1 MIATFINCATVLLG
15 SLLGLVLHKKITESF
30 KTIVYTGAGLIAM
43 VLGMR
48 MAFSTTK
55 IVYLA
60 LALILGGILGEWW
73 KIEGGILKLGE
84 FLKNRFARNESGKD
98 FSYGFLNAS
107 VLFCVGAMTLV
118 GAFKAGAEGDYE
130 LILTKS
136 VMDGF
141 MAVMLTAA
149 MGIGV
154 AFSALTILLYQGGIT
169 LLANQLKP
177 LVNDLLLAELTGI
190 GGVMVLMIGI
200 NLLGLSKIK
209 TANYLPG
216 LLIIII
222 LVALGPLIPF

>member
-73 KIEGGILKLGE
+73 KIEGGILNLGE

-216 LLIIII
+216 LLIIIA
-222 LVALGPLIPF
+222 LVAMEPLIPF

>member
-15 SLLGLVLHKKITESF
+15 SLLGLLLHKKITESF
-30 KTIVYTGAGLIAM
+30 KRIVYTGAGLVAM

-55 IVYLA
+55 IVFLA

-118 GAFKAGAEGDYE
+118 GAF
-130 LILTKS
+130 
-136 VMDGF
+136 M
-141 MAVMLTAA
+141 
-149 MGIGV
+149 
-154 AFSALTILLYQGGIT
+154 QR
-169 LLANQLKP
+169 
-177 LVNDLLLAELTGI
+177 
-190 GGVMVLMIGI
+190 
-200 NLLGLSKIK
+200 
-209 TANYLPG
+209 
-216 LLIIII
+216 
-222 LVALGPLIPF
+222 

>member
-15 SLLGLVLHKKITESF
+15 SLIGLLLHKKITESF
-30 KTIVYTGAGLIAM
+30 KTIVYTGAGLIAL
-43 VLGMR
+43 VLGMK

-55 IVYLA
+55 IVFMA
-60 LALILGGILGEWW
+60 LALISGGILGEWW

-154 AFSALTILLYQGGIT
+154 AFSALTILVYQGGIT

-177 LVNDLLLAELTGI
+177 LVNDLLLGELTGI
-190 GGVMVLMIGI
+190 GGVLVLMIGM

-222 LVALGPLIPF
+222 LVAMGPLIPF

>member
-1 MIATFINCATVLLG
+1 MIATLINCATVLLG
-15 SLLGLVLHKKITESF
+15 SLLGLVLHNKITESF
-30 KTIVYTGAGLIAM
+30 KTTVYTGAGLIAM

-55 IVYLA
+55 IVFLA

-73 KIEGGILKLGE
+73 KVEGGILKLGE
-84 FLKNRFARNESGKD
+84 FLKNKFARNESGKD

-118 GAFKAGAEGDYE
+118 GAFKAGAQGDYE

-177 LVNDLLLAELTGI
+177 LVNDLLLGELTGI
-190 GGVMVLMIGI
+190 GGVLVLMIGI

-222 LVALGPLIPF
+222 LVAMGPLLPF

>member
-30 KTIVYTGAGLIAM
+30 KTIVYTGAGLVAM

-84 FLKNRFARNESGKD
+84 FLKNRFARTESGKD

>member
-15 SLLGLVLHKKITESF
+15 SLLGLLLHKKITESF
-30 KTIVYTGAGLIAM
+30 KTIVYTGAGLIAI

-48 MAFSTTK
+48 MAFTTTK

-84 FLKNRFARNESGKD
+84 FLKNRFARNDSGKD

-141 MAVMLTAA
+141 MAVMLAAA

-177 LVNDLLLAELTGI
+177 LVNDLLLAELTGV

-216 LLIIII
+216 LLIIIV